1 MQILGRRDLLLL
13 GATMA
18 LALRPA
24 AAARKIPRIGFIGS
38 GAENANLHL
47 LEAFRDGLEGSGW
60 MEQKDVVILDRWPED
75 HTEQL
80 PRIVRELIGAGL
92 DLLVTAGTP
101 ATLAARSATATVP
114 IVMVG
119 VSDPVALGI
128 VSSLDRPG
136 GNTTGLSLN
145 SPGLIARRL
154 ELLRA
159 LVPSLSRIAVII
171 RNDPGLEQRLLDIRT
186 SAAQLGIRTVE
197 FVAPTGR
204 AIELAFLWLRSEQCD
219 ALYVASGPLGPAK
232 RAEIIK
238 LTAEARIPAIYS
250 YPVFPAAGGLMSL
263 AADDEDLFRRAAT
276 YVDEL
281 LNGASP
287 ADLPVGEPGKFK
299 LVINLKTAKALG
311 LTIQQSIL
319 ARVDE
324 VVE

>member
-24 AAARKIPRIGFIGS
+24 TAARKIRRIGFIGS

-47 LEAFRDGLEGSGW
+47 LEAFRDGLDGLGW

-101 ATLAARSATATVP
+101 ATLVARSATATVP

-136 GNTTGLSLN
+136 GNTTGLSLTC
-145 SPGLIARRL
+145 PPPI
-154 ELLRA
+154 
-159 LVPSLSRIAVII
+159 
-171 RNDPGLEQRLLDIRT
+171 
-186 SAAQLGIRTVE
+186 SAGSGR
-197 FVAPTGR
+197 VA
-204 AIELAFLWLRSEQCD
+204 I
-219 ALYVASGPLGPAK
+219 
-232 RAEIIK
+232 
-238 LTAEARIPAIYS
+238 
-250 YPVFPAAGGLMSL
+250 
-263 AADDEDLFRRAAT
+263 
-276 YVDEL
+276 
-281 LNGASP
+281 
-287 ADLPVGEPGKFK
+287 
-299 LVINLKTAKALG
+299 
-311 LTIQQSIL
+311 
-319 ARVDE
+319 
-324 VVE
+324 